1 LKEIKMDVIR
11 EAVARGQSILTEYQG
26 KKLLR
31 DYGIPVVKEEMVS
44 DEKEAL
50 RVAKSI
56 GFPTVLKFCS
66 SQVAHKTERGLI
78 ELDLHDEEELAT
90 AFRHLKDRTQG
101 LEGGFLVQ
109 EFVKGARELVIGMIR
124 DPQFGPCVMFG
135 LGGVFTEILNDTSFR
150 IAPIKKQDAM
160 EMIQQIKGHKILEA
174 VRGMKAVD
182 LEVLCQSLIGLGNL
196 GLEHE
201 AVKEVDINP
210 LVVREGCPVAVDA
223 LVVLRDFPLRR
234 ERSN

>member
-1 LKEIKMDVIR
+1 
-11 EAVARGQSILTEYQG
+11 
-26 KKLLR
+26 
-31 DYGIPVVKEEMVS
+31 
-44 DEKEAL
+44 
-50 RVAKSI
+50 
-56 GFPTVLKFCS
+56 
-66 SQVAHKTERGLI
+66 
-78 ELDLHDEEELAT
+78 
-90 AFRHLKDRTQG
+90 
-101 LEGGFLVQ
+101 
-109 EFVKGARELVIGMIR
+109 
-124 DPQFGPCVMFG
+124 MFG
-135 LGGVFTEILNDTSFR
+135 LGGVLQVLNDTSFR
-150 IAPIKKQDAM
+150 IAPLKKQDAM

-234 ERSN
+234 ERNN